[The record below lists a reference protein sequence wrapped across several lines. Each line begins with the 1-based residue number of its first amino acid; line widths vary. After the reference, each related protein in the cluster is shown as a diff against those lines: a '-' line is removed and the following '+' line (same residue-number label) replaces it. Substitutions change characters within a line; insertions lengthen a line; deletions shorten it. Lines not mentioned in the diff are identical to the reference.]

1 MEIKLQVE
9 ELEYVPD
16 FGGDFI
22 LEKLGYLN
30 HFPELAKLKNSGNK
44 LIFHIVK
51 LKNGDIWYVAGF
63 DKNTLKSKK
72 NIIRNYKSKQSVPK
86 IDNVKSISIKCDR
99 IYHITY
105 GFEILL

>member
-1 MEIKLQVE
+1 MEIKLLKE

-22 LEKLGYLN
+22 LEKLEYLN
-30 HFPELAKLKNSGNK
+30 HFPELAKLKTSGNK
-44 LIFHIVK
+44 LMFHIVK
-51 LKNGDIWYVAGF
+51 LKNGDVWYVAGF

-72 NIIRNYKSKQSVPK
+72 NIIKHYKSKQFVTK
-86 IDNVKSISIKCDR
+86 IDNVKSILIKCDR

-105 GFEILL
+105 GYEILL